1 MFEDSNVVIYTDGS
15 SLIKGDY
22 YESSGAIIITVDG
35 KEVYRYG
42 EYFPNG
48 TNSKGE
54 VYAMMFAYDTLHEL
68 FNVGKLKS
76 ITIICDSE
84 YVVNSVTKWIYGWKK
99 AGWTTS
105 SGEAPK
111 FCEVFMYLYE
121 KYLDK
126 SIKNN
131 KIKVYHI
138 NSHRKD
144 TVKARRKFQFKN
156 NVDVTQKEYDEF
168 TYWNNKVDEF
178 ANQVRDEKKNIKKSI
193 FTNEYDSI
201 EKPIL
206 SLTKRNGRIL
216 INSRKR
222 KDI

>member
-35 KEVYRYG
+35 SEVYRYG

-54 VYAMMFAYDTLHEL
+54 VYAMKMAYDKLHEL
-68 FNVGKLKS
+68 FNPTRLNS

-84 YVVNSVTKWIYGWKK
+84 YVVNSVNKWIYGWVKNN
-99 AGWTTS
+99 WITS
-105 SGEAPK
+105 SGSEPK
-111 FCEVFMYLYE
+111 FADVFAYLYK

-126 SIKNN
+126 SIKNR

-144 TVKARRKFQFKN
+144 TIKARRKFQFKN
-156 NVDVTQKEYDEF
+156 NVDVTQEEYDKF
-168 TYWNNKVDEF
+168 TYWNNEVDSF
-178 ANQVRDEKKNIKKSI
+178 ANKVREEKKNIEKSI
-193 FTNEYDSI
+193 FKII
-201 EKPIL
+201 EDKKPEM
-206 SLTKRNGRIL
+206 RDGRYVIK
-216 INSRKR
+216 SRK
-222 KDI
+222 